1 MSVDR
6 LLGFAAMSLVLVLIP
21 GPSVLFVLGRALA
34 HGRRTALGS
43 VLGNAAGAYVL
54 AATVSLGLGEVVT
67 RSVAVFTAV
76 KLAGAA
82 YLVFLGVKAWRHRGE
97 LSAAV
102 ADSGPAGAVTG
113 PGGPGDRVDGG
124 SAGPAGGAVRP
135 PRGDLR
141 TLWEGFV
148 VGVTNPK
155 TCVFF
160 AAVLPQFVSRD
171 GGRGARAD
179 AAARAGL
186 HGRGAGVRQPVGAD
200 RVGGAHL
207 VRPLPAPDGGGRRH
221 RRSGDDRPRGD
232 GRGHRPRGLL
242 SGVPGGAGGRSA
254 ARRRRSGAGRA
265 ERQGPETSGHE
276 GGKTP

>member
-43 VLGNAAGAYVL
+43 VLGNSVGAYVL
-54 AATVSLGLGEVVT
+54 VATVSLGLGEVVT

-82 YLVFLGVKAWRHRGE
+82 YLVFLGVRAWRHRGE

-102 ADSGPAGAVTG
+102 AD
-113 PGGPGDRVDGG
+113 GGP
-124 SAGPAGGAVRP
+124 AGPAGPGGLGSPGDQGAPAARSAA
-135 PRGDLR
+135 RGDAR

-160 AAVLPQFVSRD
+160 AAVLPQFVSRE
-171 GGRGARAD
+171 
-179 AAARAGL
+179 
-186 HGRGAGVRQPVGAD
+186 
-200 RVGGAHL
+200 
-207 VRPLPAPDGGGRRH
+207 
-221 RRSGDDRPRGD
+221 
-232 GRGHRPRGLL
+232 
-242 SGVPGGAGGRSA
+242 AGGVHEQMLLLGLVFTVVALACDSLWALTASA
-254 ARRRRSGAGRA
+254 ARTWFARSPRRMAAVGGTGGLAMIGLGVTVAVTGRA
-265 ERQGPETSGHE
+265 DS
-276 GGKTP
+276 